1 MRAPAR
7 GRPHC
12 CGGQTS
18 RATGGEAILKV
29 ALFASTRR
37 SAHAFE
43 RQLADR
49 RPPSVV
55 GLYLSSVAEI
65 SGQARPADESH
76 KLQAESLR
84 WLL

>member
-1 MRAPAR
+1 M
-7 GRPHC
+7 
-12 CGGQTS
+12 
-18 RATGGEAILKV
+18 TGGEAILKV